1 MGTGEQRNGMN
12 VNTDISSARQL
23 IRDQVVQMF
32 RQMVTIR
39 LFEERVMDLYR
50 RTLIPGIAHVSI
62 GQEAV
67 PVGVCSVLHTND
79 YITSTHRGHGHCL
92 AKGAE
97 VTEMFAELFGKVTGY
112 CRGKGGSMHIA
123 NPATGNLGANAIVG
137 GSIPIATG
145 AALSAKVRKTNQ
157 VAVCFFGDGAL
168 NQGVLLESMN
178 LAAVWQ
184 LPVIYVCENNQYG
197 EYTPAKNVTAGNIEM
212 RGRALDVRTA
222 RVDGMDVLAVYEAS
236 VEAVE
241 EARSGGGPSFLVMET
256 YRYLGHGMSDVD
268 RSYRAKEEEREWR
281 QTRDPIDRLRR
292 TLIEEWRLS
301 GDDLNVISS
310 EVAAQID
317 TSVEAAQAAPL
328 PEAEELKKHIYAD

>member
-1 MGTGEQRNGMN
+1 MN
-12 VNTDISSARQL
+12 ANTSISSAREL
-23 IRDQVVQMF
+23 TRDQAIQMF

-39 LFEERVMDLYR
+39 LFEERVMELYR

-67 PVGVCSVLHTND
+67 PVGVCSALLSSD

-97 VTEMFAELFGKVTGY
+97 ITEMFAELFGKVTGY

-123 NPATGNLGANAIVG
+123 SPATGNLGANAIVG

-145 AALSAKVRKTNQ
+145 AALSAKVRKTKQ

-184 LPVIYVCENNQYG
+184 LPVIYACENNQYG
-197 EYTPAKNVTAGNIEM
+197 EYTPAKRVTAGDIEM

-222 RVDGMDVLAVYEAS
+222 RVDGMDVLAVYEAAT
-236 VEAVE
+236 EAVE
-241 EARSGGGPSFLVMET
+241 EARSGKGPSFLVLET

-268 RSYRAKEEEREWR
+268 RPYRAREEENEWR
-281 QTRDPIDRLRR
+281 QMRDPIDRWRR
-292 TLIEEWRLS
+292 TLIEKWQLGEDTLNGILS
-301 GDDLNVISS
+301 A
-310 EVAAQID
+310 VAAQID
-317 TSVEAAQAAPL
+317 TSVEVAQNAPL
-328 PEAEELKKHIYAD
+328 PEAEELRKHIYAD